1 MEEEKNTL
9 RAFGSRAK
17 NSVEKQKV
25 LILSFKDYSNI
36 SNFEI
41 FFSPFLLFHV
51 GDKTS
56 HHGFQ
61 VVIYFFSL
69 GWQEKWIL
77 SEEQLLVLYSALKWR
92 AAVIGKWRVPMAKP
106 ARVWPLGANR
116 IPWTQNGC
124 LLWVCIGPLSKIKLA
139 LKIFHTFTY
148 LNGYQI
154 QVDRVVNSLRVPT
167 TNAQCNTSWQNP
179 IHLLW
184 THGNNKIDF
193 FNELILSVEPT
204 RVSFSITYKANKT
217 ELKVTFILKMKC
229 DLVLSEIEV
238 FSLSN

>member
-1 MEEEKNTL
+1 MIMKWKKNVWDCL
-9 RAFGSRAK
+9 FLG
-17 NSVEKQKV
+17 
-25 LILSFKDYSNI
+25 
-36 SNFEI
+36 SNF
-41 FFSPFLLFHV
+41 
-51 GDKTS
+51 
-56 HHGFQ
+56 
-61 VVIYFFSL
+61 
-69 GWQEKWIL
+69 GWPNVWGLIVFGTKW
-77 SEEQLLVLYSALKWR
+77 E
-92 AAVIGKWRVPMAKP
+92 AA
-106 ARVWPLGANR
+106 
-116 IPWTQNGC
+116 
-124 LLWVCIGPLSKIKLA
+124 
-139 LKIFHTFTY
+139 
-148 LNGYQI
+148 

-229 DLVLSEIEV
+229 DLVISEIEV